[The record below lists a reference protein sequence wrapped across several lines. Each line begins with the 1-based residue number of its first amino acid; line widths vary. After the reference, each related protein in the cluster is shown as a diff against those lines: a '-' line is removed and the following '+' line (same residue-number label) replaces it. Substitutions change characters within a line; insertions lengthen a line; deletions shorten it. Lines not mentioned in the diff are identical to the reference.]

1 MMRKELS
8 PEEESW
14 IIEQMADAMIYSD
27 KEGVIRGWN
36 AAAESLFGYAKDE
49 AIGQNLNLIIPERL
63 RDAHWAGFNRA
74 MASSATKY
82 AGRATVT
89 RSLTHS
95 KGTIYVEMSFA
106 VVVDGE
112 GNAVGSVA
120 VARDATQ
127 RRENERELKE
137 RLETLQKLHP
147 EAK

>member
-1 MMRKELS
+1 MKS
-8 PEEESW
+8 TESTN
-14 IIEQMADAMIYSD
+14 INNLIVEQMADAMIYSN
-27 KEGVIRGWN
+27 KEGMICGWN
-36 AAAESLFGYAKDE
+36 AAAESLFGYARDE
-49 AIGQNLNLIIPERL
+49 ALGQSLDLIIPERL
-63 RDAHWAGFNRA
+63 RDAHWGGFNRA
-74 MASSATKY
+74 MASSATKH

-106 VVVDGE
+106 VVVDADGK
-112 GNAVGSVA
+112 AVGSVA

-127 RRENERELKE
+127 RREHERELKE